1 MLDTELIREHH
12 HLEDIAWSL
21 IERQQVA
28 HHRTYEALAARL
40 SEIDARMAEI
50 ERSVPASVL
59 YAD

>member
-21 IERQQVA
+21 IERQQTA
-28 HHRTYEALAARL
+28 HHRTYESLADRLAR
-40 SEIDARMAEI
+40 IDARMAEI
-50 ERSVPASVL
+50 ERSVPARLL

>member
-28 HHRTYEALAARL
+28 SQRTYETLADRLAR
-40 SEIDARMAEI
+40 IDSRMAEI